1 MPGFHARLSLPLRA
15 VKSLLSSVYPVE
27 PSLKNMPLYSKTFI
41 IVFYHI
47 IATIIVGDPSIL
59 FAASAAAVDVKSN
72 HSNLTSQKAETPR
85 FSKQIDRTDALLA
98 GFNAA
103 DTTELPLHEPTGEK
117 TRKTY
122 DFTSKLYIKYN
133 ILDFTFKRMKYINS
147 ILCFRWCEI
156 NLKHEST

>member
-27 PSLKNMPLYSKTFI
+27 PSLKNMPLYLCKTFVLI
-41 IVFYHI
+41 FYHII
-47 IATIIVGDPSIL
+47 IATIIVDHL
-59 FAASAAAVDVKSN
+59 FAESAAVQEVTS

-98 GFNAA
+98 GFNTA

-122 DFTSKLYIKYN
+122 DFTSKLPIKCSPV
-133 ILDFTFKRMKYINS
+133 K
-147 ILCFRWCEI
+147 
-156 NLKHEST
+156 